1 MCAYHWTLRPLL
13 IVFDTSRNRACT
25 VEEGDENCFP
35 PSKKIALTSP
45 TPENKDSNFSTIS
58 CKSANGEL
66 SPEQLSR
73 MEKKRTEAE
82 ARLIA
87 KRLKATIGPS
97 WVQALLAEFK
107 KNYMEKVS

>member
-1 MCAYHWTLRPLL
+1 MPNLVLRFFV
-13 IVFDTSRNRACT
+13 ISRNRVCT

-45 TPENKDSNFSTIS
+45 TPNSRDSIS
-58 CKSANGEL
+58 SIISSRSEL

-87 KRLKATIGPS
+87 KRLKATIGSS
-97 WVQALLAEFK
+97 WIQALLAEFK